1 MSDTALQRAI
11 MQALADNS
19 RVHADEIA
27 AQVIDGDVVL
37 HGTVGSIV
45 QRDEVALTVR
55 AVPGVRHIDNDLRV
69 DFLDSDR
76 RTDADT
82 GAAVV
87 DALTA
92 DGELRR
98 ASFDVHS
105 KAGTV
110 TLRGVVER
118 PELRGKAAQ
127 IALGVPGVRDVRNR
141 LESAR

>member
-1 MSDTALQRAI
+1 MSDIALQRAI
-11 MQALADNS
+11 VQALADNP

-27 AQVIDGDVVL
+27 VQVIDGDVVL
-37 HGTVGSIV
+37 HGTVGGIM
-45 QRDEVALTVR
+45 QRDEAALTVR
-55 AVPGVRHIDNDLRV
+55 AVPGIRHIDNDLRV
-69 DFLDSDR
+69 EFLDSDR
-76 RTDADT
+76 RADADT

-98 ASFDVHS
+98 ASFDVAS

-118 PELRGKAAQ
+118 PDLRGKAAQ
-127 IALGVPGVRDVRNR
+127 IALGVPGVRDVRNQ